1 MTEAW
6 TRGGYYVQTSA
17 DVETATRIARAV
29 LGHEPEV
36 RRTNLRVGF
45 LQADADQNLLAPVWF
60 TCRAEWTSA
69 TGAGKPGRSPGHC
82 DGACTT
88 PAGATPPRSGSGCDC
103 GPRHTGEVLAAAAV
117 AIDTRTAR

>member
-60 TCRAEWTSA
+60 TCRAEVDLGYQRREARKITWALRRRLHHARRRYSA
-69 TGAGKPGRSPGHC
+69 PLRF
-82 DGACTT
+82 
-88 PAGATPPRSGSGCDC
+88 R
-103 GPRHTGEVLAAAAV
+103 V
-117 AIDTRTAR
+117 